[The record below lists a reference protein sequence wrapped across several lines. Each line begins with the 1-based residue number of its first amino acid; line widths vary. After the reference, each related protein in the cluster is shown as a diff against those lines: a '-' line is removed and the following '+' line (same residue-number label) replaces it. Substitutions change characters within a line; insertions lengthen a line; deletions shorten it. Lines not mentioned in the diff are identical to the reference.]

1 MKKLFLSII
10 GLVVAASAYA
20 VTPADPTNLLWY
32 DCGDES
38 GNSYLTFTLPTVD
51 VNGNPLD
58 IEMMGYRIYTDD
70 DQIFTFNSAQ
80 YDNIW
85 GSASDI
91 YYYNW
96 DAGSDLQSNGVYF
109 YRTNADGFERFFNYR
124 IGVQIFYLNDSF
136 GIDGVSNI
144 VYYELS
150 QPTTLP
156 KPGNPKITEW
166 IDSEP
171 YIFDPEFYM
180 TNCMAGYTL
189 AYDTH
194 KNPVADDYTREKE
207 ELGEPYTI
215 LEPEKVSFSLFTD
228 NDKIFTFT
236 PDKYPGQVNEP
247 ITQFPYTSINAN
259 GYVGWWMIDFDGM
272 TNHVD
277 VLAESGIE
285 AEPFF
290 TWRIGIQTY
299 YTDNGQTSASD
310 IVYMEIYP
318 QLKEATNVTS
328 TSFLADWSCEAEN
341 TYLINNFIGDG
352 CGYFLHVIDKAT
364 QQEVLV
370 QNVEP
375 TNDIVDSNG
384 HALPFQIPGA
394 FYTVEG
400 LTPGNTYQY
409 YVEVI
414 QNTGASF
421 NSVVREVTLL
431 GAGLRGDVNMS
442 NDVTIADVT
451 ALIDYLLTNNAEGIS
466 LDNANCN
473 LDGGISIAD
482 VSALID
488 YLLTGVWAD

>member
-1 MKKLFLSII
+1 MKKLS
-10 GLVVAASAYA
+10 
-20 VTPADPTNLLWY
+20 LLFMLM
-32 DCGDES
+32 
-38 GNSYLTFTLPTVD
+38 LTFTVSM
-51 VNGNPLD
+51 VA
-58 IEMMGYRIYTDD
+58 
-70 DQIFTFNSAQ
+70 QNS
-80 YDNIW
+80 
-85 GSASDI
+85 
-91 YYYNW
+91 
-96 DAGSDLQSNGVYF
+96 
-109 YRTNADGFERFFNYR
+109 
-124 IGVQIFYLNDSF
+124 
-136 GIDGVSNI
+136 
-144 VYYELS
+144 
-150 QPTTLP
+150 LP

-171 YIFDPEFYM
+171 FVFDPEFYM

-189 AYDTH
+189 AYDTQ

-207 ELGEPYTI
+207 ELGEPYTM

-228 NDKIFTFT
+228 NDQIFTFT
-236 PDKYPGQVNEP
+236 PEMYPGQVTEP
-247 ITQFPYTSINAN
+247 ITRFPFTSISTN
-259 GYVGWWMIDFDGM
+259 GSVGWWMIDFDGM

-277 VLAESGIE
+277 VLAEGGIE

-318 QLKEATNVTS
+318 QLKEAAEVTS

-341 TYLINNFIGDG
+341 TYLINNFIGNG
-352 CGYFLHVIDKAT
+352 CGYFLHVIDKDT

-375 TNDIVDSNG
+375 TNDIVDSIG

-394 FYTVEG
+394 YFIVEG

-421 NSVVREVTLL
+421 KSIVREVTLL
-431 GAGLRGDVNMS
+431 NDTPASIRGDVDGEGHVNMDDLTQLINFLLTEDYS
-442 NDVTIADVT
+442 LINVPNSASCSSIEDTTEVNMDDLT
-451 ALIDYLLTNNAEGIS
+451 ALINFLLNGAWV
-466 LDNANCN
+466 D
-473 LDGGISIAD
+473 
-482 VSALID
+482 
-488 YLLTGVWAD
+488 

>member
-1 MKKLFLSII
+1 
-10 GLVVAASAYA
+10 
-20 VTPADPTNLLWY
+20 
-32 DCGDES
+32 
-38 GNSYLTFTLPTVD
+38 
-51 VNGNPLD
+51 
-58 IEMMGYRIYTDD
+58 
-70 DQIFTFNSAQ
+70 
-80 YDNIW
+80 
-85 GSASDI
+85 
-91 YYYNW
+91 
-96 DAGSDLQSNGVYF
+96 
-109 YRTNADGFERFFNYR
+109 
-124 IGVQIFYLNDSF
+124 
-136 GIDGVSNI
+136 
-144 VYYELS
+144 
-150 QPTTLP
+150 
-156 KPGNPKITEW
+156 
-166 IDSEP
+166 
-171 YIFDPEFYM
+171 
-180 TNCMAGYTL
+180 
-189 AYDTH
+189 
-194 KNPVADDYTREKE
+194 
-207 ELGEPYTI
+207 
-215 LEPEKVSFSLFTD
+215 
-228 NDKIFTFT
+228 
-236 PDKYPGQVNEP
+236 
-247 ITQFPYTSINAN
+247 
-259 GYVGWWMIDFDGM
+259 M

-299 YTDNGQTSASD
+299 YTDNGQTNASD

-384 HALPFQIPGA
+384 QALPFQIPGA

-431 GAGLRGDVNMS
+431 SAGLRGDVNMD
-442 NDVTIADVT
+442 NEVAINDVT